1 MMLRIV
7 LLAAMLGASRASMS
21 ISAIQTV
28 TDVSSGTCGDSP
40 YHGQLVTV
48 ECAISAV
55 KYNGFYC
62 QDAPAVWS
70 GLWVYADH
78 NDNPYWDDGDDIVY
92 DIGELVRVT
101 GVIDEYY
108 GVTEIDVTDDVSNF
122 NITRLGGY
130 DFDMIAPIAVDS
142 GTLGTSCN
150 FAGEAYEGVLV
161 TLSDVE
167 IMGTENQYG
176 EIEIDDGTGATQLE
190 DSLMDTHEHFSTS
203 FCNLTSRDYVGDVIG
218 SLTGV
223 VHYSYSSYEVH
234 PRYTADIE
242 LTIDCTDDSAA
253 GGSNITAISAI
264 QTVTDV
270 SGSVCG
276 DSPMHG
282 QLVTVEC
289 AVSAVTS
296 YGFFCQ
302 DAPAVWSGLYVYAG
316 DAANEYWGDDVTYT
330 VGELVRVTGV
340 VDEYYDLTEI
350 DAGDDVANFAIERL
364 GWNYEMI
371 APISVATGTLG
382 TSCNLDGEAY
392 EALLVTLS
400 DVEVMGAEN
409 NYGEIEI
416 DDGSGATQLEDDL
429 MDTHEHLSDAFC
441 SVAGRDYVGDVITSL
456 TGVVDYS
463 YSSYEL
469 HPRTTADF
477 VLTVDC
483 TAYDDVSVTSI
494 SEIQTVTSVGSG
506 DDCAASPLL
515 GQLVLIEC
523 AISAIDWY
531 GFYCQDAPQVWSG
544 IYIYARYASGEYW
557 DDVTYQEGEFVR
569 IFGEVDEYNGLTE
582 LNAGNDVAAFA
593 ITRLGYDNAMVAP
606 ISVTTGQ
613 LGIACNMVGE
623 AYEGLMVTLA
633 NVEIQ
638 STPNQYGEIVIDDGS
653 GATQLEDGLMDTHEH
668 FTTAFCNLTDR
679 AYVGDV
685 MTTLTGIV
693 RYAWSSYEVY
703 PRSAADIELP
713 IDCGSPT
720 PAPVT
725 HAVTATV
732 GLTGLS
738 CDEYTDTEEAIL
750 VSALATTLSGVE
762 EEDIG
767 DTECADARRRRHR
780 HLRRLLGSTDS
791 VSISFPI
798 TVSASSSSVAASS
811 IDSALTSAV
820 ATGTLAANLA
830 TAATAAGGD
839 SVIGSASVDSASATA
854 DDDDGADIMVK
865 DDDGDDAST
874 AMVTWVI
881 IGAVVVVLVLA
892 IGIVA
897 FKIGMKAG
905 ASKRPTTPTTTIQV
919 ASTQQQSMPVVALHP
934 SVASG
939 KADAVTI

>member
-316 DAANEYWGDDVTYT
+316 DATNDYWGDDVTYA
-330 VGELVRVTGV
+330 VGELVRVTGQ
-340 VDEYYDLTEI
+340 VDEYYELTEI
-350 DAGDDVANFAIERL
+350 DAGDDVDNFAITRL
-364 GWNYEMI
+364 GYDYDMI
-371 APISVATGTLG
+371 APISVPTGTLG
-382 TSCNLDGEAY
+382 TSCNLAGEAY
-392 EALLVTLS
+392 EGVLVTLS
-400 DVEVMGAEN
+400 DVEIMGEEN
-409 NYGEIEI
+409 GYGEIEI

-429 MDTHEHLSDAFC
+429 MDTAEHFSDSFC
-441 SVAGRDYVGDVITSL
+441 SADYVGEVITTL
-456 TGVVDYS
+456 VGVVDYS
-463 YSSYEL
+463 YSSYEI
-469 HPRTTADF
+469 HPRTIDDIT
-477 VLTVDC
+477 LTSDC
-483 TAYDDVSVTSI
+483 TNSAIPISDINTVASVT
-494 SEIQTVTSVGSG
+494 SG
-506 DDCAASPLL
+506 DDCAPSPLL
-515 GQLVLIEC
+515 GDLALIEC

-531 GFYCQDAPQVWSG
+531 GFYCQDAPAVWSG
-544 IYIYARYASGEYW
+544 IYIYARYASAEFW
-557 DDVTYQEGEFVR
+557 DDVTYEQGEKVR
-569 IFGEVDEYNGLTE
+569 IYGEVDEYNGLTE
-582 LNAGNDVAAFA
+582 LNAGNDVASFA
-593 ITRLGYDNAMVAP
+593 ITRLGYDYDMIAP
-606 ISVTTGQ
+606 ISVTTGT
-613 LGIACNMVGE
+613 LGIECNLAGE

-633 NVEIQ
+633 NVELK
-638 STPNQYGEIVIDDGS
+638 STPTEFGEIEIDDGS
-653 GATQLEDGLMDTHEH
+653 GPTQLEDGLMNTHEH

-679 AYVGDV
+679 EYVGDV
-685 MTTLTGIV
+685 MTSLTGVV
-693 RYAWSSYEVY
+693 RYAWSSYEVGRLVRLFLSLSLSLSPSY
-703 PRSAADIELP
+703 ALSVVPCGRARAPRCTRAARTTSSSL
-713 IDCGSPT
+713 S
-720 PAPVT
+720 
-725 HAVTATV
+725 TAR
-732 GLTGLS
+732 
-738 CDEYTDTEEAIL
+738 
-750 VSALATTLSGVE
+750 
-762 EEDIG
+762 
-767 DTECADARRRRHR
+767 ARRPRR
-780 HLRRLLGSTDS
+780 
-791 VSISFPI
+791 
-798 TVSASSSSVAASS
+798 
-811 IDSALTSAV
+811 
-820 ATGTLAANLA
+820 
-830 TAATAAGGD
+830 
-839 SVIGSASVDSASATA
+839 
-854 DDDDGADIMVK
+854 
-865 DDDGDDAST
+865 
-874 AMVTWVI
+874 
-881 IGAVVVVLVLA
+881 
-892 IGIVA
+892 
-897 FKIGMKAG
+897 
-905 ASKRPTTPTTTIQV
+905 RPRFRTP
-919 ASTQQQSMPVVALHP
+919 
-934 SVASG
+934 
-939 KADAVTI
+939 